1 MDIAPF
7 GGVAKELVDLESVDL
22 VFGLKEFDNG
32 LKLDL
37 TVQNLFDKEVE
48 VISGYDAGGRN
59 IFLTLTYK

>member
-1 MDIAPF
+1 
-7 GGVAKELVDLESVDL
+7 
-22 VFGLKEFDNG
+22 